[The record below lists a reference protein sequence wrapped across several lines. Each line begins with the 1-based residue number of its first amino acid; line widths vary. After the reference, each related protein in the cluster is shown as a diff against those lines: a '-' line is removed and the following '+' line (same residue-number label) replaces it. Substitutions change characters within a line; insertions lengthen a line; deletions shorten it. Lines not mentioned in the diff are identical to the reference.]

1 MLISNSVTSVHYP
14 SSQFSYNYSNR
25 LDSMLRRASL
35 TDEYDIN
42 TLTVEP
48 DNKGNSDSNPV
59 PVKEPKQE
67 NVSRYKAPCMPCNL
81 VTTARVEAMLQRLD
95 VADNDDD
102 QDLLI
107 DITSGNTTNG
117 TPFRRTKSLMYKI
130 KKKVSK
136 TIKRTSSMTTM
147 KL

>member
-1 MLISNSVTSVHYP
+1 MATITVTSVHHP

-35 TDEYDIN
+35 TEEYDIN
-42 TLTVEP
+42 GLTLEA
-48 DNKGNSDSNPV
+48 DSKGNSDCRNG
-59 PVKEPKQE
+59 
-67 NVSRYKAPCMPCNL
+67 SRYSGCPKMPCNL
-81 VTTARVEAMLQRLD
+81 VTTARVDAMLQRLD
-95 VADNDDD
+95 NVSDNEDD

-107 DITSGNTTNG
+107 DNSGSTTNG

-136 TIKRTSSMTTM
+136 SIKRTKSMTTM
-147 KL
+147 KS